1 MSIFTVRED
10 TLHAENVPVRNI
22 ANEVG
27 TPCYIYSKQAL
38 ENAWLG
44 FDTAFGDYPHLVCFA
59 VKANSN
65 LGILNTLAKIGS
77 GFDIVSGGELER
89 VIAAGGDPSKV
100 FFSGV
105 AKSREEIAFALEQGV
120 RSINIESPAELDRVQ
135 SVAVETGKIAPIS
148 VRVNPDVDPQ
158 THPYISTGLEEAKF
172 GVSMQDSL
180 RVFQQ
185 IKEMSHVKVFGV
197 AYHIGSQ
204 ITSTAPFQDALDRVI
219 SLVKTLS
226 EMDIEIKHLDLGGGY
241 GIVYND
247 ETPPS
252 QKEFIQTLLNKLA
265 DANINLPVSIEPGRA
280 IAGNAGILVTE
291 VSYLKENTDK
301 NFAIIDAAMNDL
313 MRPSLYG
320 AWHTISPVTTP
331 DSSTVDRVYDVV
343 GPVCETGDILGK
355 DRRLALVPGDLL
367 VIHSAGAYGFTMSS
381 NYNTR
386 PRAVEVLVNDKQ
398 WKVVRQREK
407 TQDLFALEAIANW
420 N

>member
-1 MSIFTVRED
+1 MSVFTVRDD
-10 TLHAENVPVRNI
+10 TLHAENVPVRDI
-22 ANEVG
+22 ANQVG
-27 TPCYIYSKQAL
+27 TPCYIYSKHAL

-65 LGILNTLAKIGS
+65 IGVLNTLANLGS
-77 GFDIVSGGELER
+77 GFDIVSGGELQR

-120 RSINIESPAELDRVQ
+120 RSINIESPAELERVQ
-135 SVAVETGKIAPIS
+135 SVAVEVGKVAPIS

-185 IKEMSHVKVFGV
+185 ADIYSHTKVFGI

-204 ITSTAPFQDALDRVI
+204 ITSTTPFEDALDRVI
-219 SLVKTLS
+219 SLVKTLA
-226 EMDIEIKHLDLGGGY
+226 EMNIEIEHLDMGGGY

-247 ETPPS
+247 ENPPS
-252 QKEFIQTLLNKLA
+252 QREFIQALLQKLS
-265 DANINLPVSIEPGRA
+265 DSGLSLPVSIEPGRS
-280 IAGNAGILVTE
+280 IAGNAGILVSE

-320 AWHTISPVTTP
+320 AWHTISPITTP
-331 DSSTVDRVYDVV
+331 DESTADVVYDVV

-355 DRRLALVPGDLL
+355 DRRLAVKPGDLL
-367 VIHSAGAYGFTMSS
+367 AIHSAGAYGFTMSS

-398 WKVVRQREK
+398 WKIVRERE
-407 TQDLFALEAIANW
+407 TTSELFALESIADW
-420 N
+420 K